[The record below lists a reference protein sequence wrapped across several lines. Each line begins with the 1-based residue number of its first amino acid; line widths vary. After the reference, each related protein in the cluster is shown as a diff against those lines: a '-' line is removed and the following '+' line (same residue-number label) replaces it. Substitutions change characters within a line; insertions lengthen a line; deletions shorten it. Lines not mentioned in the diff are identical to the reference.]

1 MGRLILCSIKISAY
15 NGSKVR
21 SGVTRWVMDSSA
33 LTAAQAAPGTLR
45 TGGGRVTATGM
56 WLRPAR
62 VAAHG
67 PVPLL
72 SPRCAAGTRAMSPSG
87 LDPRPLPSHEGSPLH
102 VPDEGMARS
111 SSLEQLTPVL
121 GYTDEKLM
129 HFNWVQI
136 VTWGE
141 HRHNKRRPSRAQ
153 SLN

>member
-56 WLRPAR
+56 WPRHAR
-62 VAAHG
+62 VAARG

-72 SPRCAAGTRAMSPSG
+72 SLRCAAGTRAMSPLG
-87 LDPRPLPSHEGSPLH
+87 LNPQPLPSHEGSPLH
-102 VPDEGMARS
+102 MPAEGTART
-111 SSLEQLTPVL
+111 SSLELPLFLTPVL
-121 GYTDEKLM
+121 GYTD
-129 HFNWVQI
+129 
-136 VTWGE
+136 
-141 HRHNKRRPSRAQ
+141 
-153 SLN
+153 